1 MHRFFLRMRG
11 GIYQILVRKTHTGVT
26 GSEAHR
32 EYEHSLCAFLRIQR
46 AVFQQAFFIIDR
58 SGVCSPNLITGER
71 MLPVY
76 INRNAAWQQKGGT
89 EVVLYLKAESDIPDL
104 VVDFIEV
111 KLKSGQIISLTWDE
125 SEFDREDG
133 QFEARY
139 KGVYFDDAYG
149 NGRLPELNG
158 MEVQYIELY
167 TECTDT
173 GSFKLREL
181 SFYDGEE
188 SLVFTYPECQ
198 TERNSDALGNLHE

>member
-1 MHRFFLRMRG
+1 M
-11 GIYQILVRKTHTGVT
+11 
-26 GSEAHR
+26 
-32 EYEHSLCAFLRIQR
+32 
-46 AVFQQAFFIIDR
+46 
-58 SGVCSPNLITGER
+58 
-71 MLPVY
+71 
-76 INRNAAWQQKGGT
+76 
-89 EVVLYLKAESDIPDL
+89 VLYLKAESDIPDL

-133 QFEARY
+133 YLDARY
-139 KGVYFDDAYG
+139 KGVYFNDVYG

-158 MEVQYIELY
+158 MEVQHIELY

-188 SLVFTYPECQ
+188 NLVFSYPAETAMVCGTKSTECFSGGCVSQSALYLECQ
-198 TERNSDALGNLHE
+198 TERSSDGR